1 MSNDIRPD
9 DVFCPLVMTPVG
21 KVPLIGSTMTDE
33 REREIAA
40 RCGVPFITA
49 VREKAQKA
57 GLFLRK
63 NGPTYMLQKMPGCKT
78 VATARD
84 IQEIDRWLDM
94 RDAAIASAGE

>member
-1 MSNDIRPD
+1 MCEDIWPNDI
-9 DVFCPLVMTPVG
+9 FYPLVMTPMG

-33 REREIAA
+33 REREIADKY
-40 RCGVPFITA
+40 GVPFVTA

-78 VATARD
+78 VTTARD
-84 IQEIDRWLDM
+84 IREIDRWLD
-94 RDAAIASAGE
+94 AASASAGG